1 MNMLIH
7 PKTIKLIQKILKL
20 KISSKKDL
28 EINLAKVCDSL
39 KYLELLLALE
49 KELKKKISDRSILK
63 IKDIDKLFK

>member
-7 PKTIKLIQKILKL
+7 PKTIKLIKEILKI
-20 KISSKKDL
+20 KISTKRDL
-28 EINLAKVCDSL
+28 EINLVKVCDSL

-49 KELKKKISDRSILK
+49 KKLKKKISDKNKIK